1 MEKLCPAFLD
11 SLDGRLEP
19 TSLRKQPGS
28 PITELPSVH
37 VFLSAKK
44 TGMDQEHGH
53 PEGGSLCSLFR
64 LWAIALF
71 ILNKGAETGNTS
83 YILVSPVLIA
93 ADSYVG
99 RTHL

>member
-28 PITELPSVH
+28 PITELLSVH

-44 TGMDQEHGH
+44 TGMDQEH
-53 PEGGSLCSLFR
+53 
-64 LWAIALF
+64 
-71 ILNKGAETGNTS
+71 
-83 YILVSPVLIA
+83 
-93 ADSYVG
+93 
-99 RTHL
+99 